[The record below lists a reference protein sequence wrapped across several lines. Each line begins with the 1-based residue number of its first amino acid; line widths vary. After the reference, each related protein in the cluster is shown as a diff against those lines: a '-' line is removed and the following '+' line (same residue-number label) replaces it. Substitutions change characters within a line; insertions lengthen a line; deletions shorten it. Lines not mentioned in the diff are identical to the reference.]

1 MTIDEE
7 GKSLGSDNSCINL
20 TLKINKNNKAPIKT
34 QDNNN
39 YKKWDI
45 NKDTEWQ
52 NFNDCLSNKIKCNS
66 SFY

>member
-45 NKDTEWQ
+45 NKDTE
-52 NFNDCLSNKIKCNS
+52 
-66 SFY
+66 